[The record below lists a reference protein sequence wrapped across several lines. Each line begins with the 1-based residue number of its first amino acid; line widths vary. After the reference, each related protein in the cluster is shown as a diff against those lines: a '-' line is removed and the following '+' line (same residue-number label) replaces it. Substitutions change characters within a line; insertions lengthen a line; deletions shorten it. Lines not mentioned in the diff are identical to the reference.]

1 MYNRRLNLHS
11 QSEMGRELSGG
22 GGCCNFLGSV
32 LPQQKFE
39 MTDGSVLQLSF
50 IWQVK
55 ENTS

>member
-22 GGCCNFLGSV
+22 GGCCNFLGYV
-32 LPQQKFE
+32 LPQQKFV
-39 MTDGSVLQLSF
+39 MTDGSVLQLSI